1 MSFEA
6 HGGTR
11 GGKTHGGPLTRL
23 VNRFVARRARR
34 SATASMGPMK
44 LAVLTTIGA
53 RSGLPRENPVGWFPG
68 GDGSYLV
75 VASANGARNN
85 PAWFH
90 NIAAH
95 PDDVTLE
102 IGPRKIAVSAEQLHG
117 AEREAAL
124 RSIIEAAPQFA
135 GYNDKTDRVIP
146 VVRLTERPA
155 PPS

>member
-6 HGGTR
+6 HSGTR
-11 GGKTHGGPLTRL
+11 GGKTTSGPFMRL

-44 LAVLTTIGA
+44 LAVLTTVGA
-53 RSGLPRENPVGWFPG
+53 KSGLPRENPVGWFPG
-68 GDGSYLV
+68 EDGSWLV

-95 PDDVTLE
+95 PDEVTLE
-102 IGPRKIAVSAEQLHG
+102 IGPRKIPVRAEQLHG
-117 AEREAAL
+117 AERAAAL
-124 RSIIEAAPQFA
+124 RSIVESAPQFG
-135 GYNDKTDRVIP
+135 GYADKTDRVIP
-146 VVRLTERPA
+146 VIRLTERTSD
-155 PPS
+155 PS